1 MVIARY
7 VLREQIGP
15 FFFSLVALT
24 VVLLLNQLLKLMR
37 YIVDKDLEPSVVGEL
52 FLLSLPFIIVLTIP
66 MAVLLSSVL
75 AFGRFTQD
83 LELTAMKAAG
93 MPLHRIMWPTVV
105 VASLLC
111 AGLILFQD
119 RVLPD
124 TNHRIRNL
132 TADIAR
138 KKPTLIVEAGVV
150 SEIDKNTRLRVEAV
164 DHRTGELQDV
174 RILDL
179 RTDAPPINIV
189 APRGRMVEDG
199 AGGII
204 LDLFDGEIIEASADD
219 KTELRRTHFKANAFR
234 FQAETELQ
242 RTDSDFRGDRELS
255 IGELQNRVRDSRLV
269 IQEKL
274 DAVRVDRSDAEWPPT
289 RTESRRWERAGKI
302 AASKAREVNRYR
314 VEIHKKYAIAVAC
327 ISFVMIGVPLGAIP
341 KRGGN
346 ALGVIICLF
355 LFIAHYVCLVGG
367 ERIADR
373 GIVTPEIAMWFPD
386 VLVTLAGA
394 WLIYMNGHETLFLRL
409 DWIEGARRWLL
420 PKSIPRMYT

>member
-15 FFFSLVALT
+15 FFFSLIALT

-37 YIVDKDLEPSVVGEL
+37 YIVDKDLDPSVVGEL

-93 MPLHRIMWPTVV
+93 MPLHRIMWPTVA
-105 VASLLC
+105 VATLLC

-138 KKPTLIVEAGVV
+138 KKPTLMVEAGVV
-150 SEIDKNTRLRVEAV
+150 SEIDKNTRLRVDV
-164 DHRTGELQDV
+164 VNHRTGALEGV

-219 KTELRRTHFKANAFR
+219 KTELRRTHFKANVFR
-234 FQAETELQ
+234 FQTETELQ

-255 IGELQNRVRDSRLV
+255 IGELQDRVRDSRM
-269 IQEKL
+269 IIHEKL
-274 DAVRVDRSDAEWPPT
+274 NNVRIDRADAQWPPT
-289 RTESRRWERAGKI
+289 RTQSRRWERAGKI
-302 AASKAREVNRYR
+302 ADSKTREVNRYR
-314 VEIHKKYAIAVAC
+314 VEIHKKYAIAAAC

-346 ALGVIICLF
+346 ALGVVLCIF
-355 LFIAHYVCLVGG
+355 LFIAHYICLVGG
-367 ERIADR
+367 ERVADR
-373 GIVTPEIAMWFPD
+373 GIVPPEVAMWFPD
-386 VLVTLAGA
+386 VIVTLVGA
-394 WLIYMNGHETLFLRL
+394 WLVYTNGHETLFLRL
-409 DWIEGARRWLL
+409 DWIEIARNKVLR
-420 PKSIPRMYT
+420 KATVGMHT